1 MKKYIVAGLIFLLIP
16 PYVFAQTFDELL
28 IKGDQFYTDAN
39 YVEAEKYFSQAIGAD
54 AKNPKGFWYRGDAR
68 EQLKNH
74 DGAIVD
80 YSKAIELGLLSDK
93 IYKGRGDSYYN
104 KQLYT
109 LAEKDY
115 SKAIELAPTRAI
127 LWYDRADCYKFM
139 QQLDKACADYQK
151 ASELGDTYAKPE
163 AASLKCAWAK
173 SVPKPCTTDLP
184 KIEKIEVEPF
194 TGLVT
199 VSKGIFYSEILIKPK
214 EGVGYITAAE
224 FGADVAF
231 SIKVMAP
238 KNFCEEANGNVFPAM
253 GFQFF
258 DNNGKLLGGMDDLYQ
273 SYTDGFPGEELSFLS
288 LKLSF
293 DKTDTV
299 MREGREY
306 LLKIRMFDK
315 KGNKELLME
324 LPFKRTE
331 KTQITN
337 NVEYSK
343 SVIGPG
349 INSSSVNASVKR
361 IELIKNGKAELFSNL
376 QSNQNYSI
384 SLSELNNLN
393 GKLSY
398 QLKFVD
404 MNGTSSKI
412 KEGTTT
418 GGASTKVDLSTA
430 KLNSGDYILW
440 LKLNDAG
447 GNSFGVTIPVKIN

>member
-1 MKKYIVAGLIFLLIP
+1 V
-16 PYVFAQTFDELL
+16 V
-28 IKGDQFYTDAN
+28 
-39 YVEAEKYFSQAIGAD
+39 
-54 AKNPKGFWYRGDAR
+54 
-68 EQLKNH
+68 
-74 DGAIVD
+74 
-80 YSKAIELGLLSDK
+80 
-93 IYKGRGDSYYN
+93 
-104 KQLYT
+104 
-109 LAEKDY
+109 
-115 SKAIELAPTRAI
+115 
-127 LWYDRADCYKFM
+127 
-139 QQLDKACADYQK
+139 
-151 ASELGDTYAKPE
+151 
-163 AASLKCAWAK
+163 
-173 SVPKPCTTDLP
+173 
-184 KIEKIEVEPF
+184 
-194 TGLVT
+194 
-199 VSKGIFYSEILIKPK
+199 
-214 EGVGYITAAE
+214 
-224 FGADVAF
+224 
-231 SIKVMAP
+231 AP
-238 KNFCEEANGNVFPAM
+238 KNFCEEANANVFPAM
-253 GFQFF
+253 GFQFL
-258 DNNGKLLGGMDDLYQ
+258 DTNGKLLGGMDDLYQ
-273 SYTDGFPGEELSFLS
+273 SYTDGFPGEELSYLS

-299 MREGREY
+299 LREGREY